1 MIWIDYIRRGQL
13 LGWRTI
19 RNAIRQAGAT
29 PTGGRG
35 INVVGSGPYATI
47 YESRRQWSRR
57 VQLLI
62 RIGASTLVGD
72 NQWTYE
78 WVEVRKNGPGYAGWE
93 IKPEGRTHVSHGVA
107 YNFAEQMNSA
117 SGVQGNGVNVDDLP
131 GTFALQPVPDGRPLL
146 AVILTFAADSTKEV
160 WFDQDNG
167 IGGDCE
173 LPAGAGPGG
182 NGAVPF
188 IPRRRS

>member
-1 MIWIDYIRRGQL
+1 MIWIDYIRRGATL
-13 LGWRTI
+13 SGRKLRD
-19 RNAIRQAGAT
+19 AIRQAGAT

-47 YESRRQWSRR
+47 RQSGRQWSRR

-62 RIGASTLVGD
+62 RIGASASVGD
-72 NQWTYE
+72 NQWVYD
-78 WVEVRKNGPGYAGWE
+78 WVEVRKNGSGYAGWE
-93 IKPEGRTHVSHGVA
+93 PKPAGRTHASHGVA
-107 YNFAEQMNSA
+107 YNFAEEMNSS

-167 IGGDCE
+167 IGGECE
-173 LPAGAGPGG
+173 PPGAPS
-182 NGAVPF
+182 PRDF